1 MNMNNLL
8 FSPSE
13 SCMLEEVTIHCAYN
27 QPLEFSLY
35 T

>member
-1 MNMNNLL
+1 MNMNNL

-13 SCMLEEVTIHCAYN
+13 DCMLEQVTIHCAYN
-27 QPLEFSLY
+27 YPLEFSLY